1 MNKVINLSIVT
12 VIAGFMTACGGSGGG
27 GNSSSNGT
35 NVLKTGQ
42 KTCYQYGSY
51 SPEKCSKAFKGQDG
65 YYQMGLKRR
74 FVSHDPNDAEGVVE
88 DKAKHLMW
96 IDGLKEIIKGGSTLG
111 YLAQQTCE
119 ELDYGGYSDWSTA
132 TRENLR
138 WLRDYS
144 RGAHE
149 DSMLDN
155 AFLSIDVNNWV
166 YDKPLIDGKNHYLFS
181 FRSDFYEIEE
191 PKTRKKI
198 KTLCVRTTKP
208 REYYTGLEWQSDYT
222 KKSNWEDAIKYC
234 NELSED
240 GGRWRL
246 PNINEIGTLT
256 SCSGWPV
263 YWSSTTV
270 DRDPS
275 MAYAFSGCE
284 NRSFAEAKNTSNFDV
299 RCVRTY
305 KEDE

>member
-12 VIAGFMTACGGSGGG
+12 VIAGFMTACGGSGGRED
-27 GNSSSNGT
+27 SSSGGT

-42 KTCYQYGSY
+42 KICYEYGSY
-51 SPEKCSKAFKGQDG
+51 SPEGCSKAYKGQDG

-96 IDGLKEIIKGGSTLG
+96 IDGLMELKKGYPAEII
-111 YLAQQTCE
+111 CE
-119 ELDYGGYSDWSTA
+119 RLDYAGYSDWTEGS
-132 TRENLR
+132 REHLR

-155 AFLSIDVNNWV
+155 AFLLIDVNYGINE
-166 YDKPLIDGKNHYLFS
+166 YAFS
-181 FRSDFYEIEE
+181 FRSDSFGSHYYE
-191 PKTRKKI
+191 KGHYQSMQKGA
-198 KTLCVRTTKP
+198 LCVRTTK
-208 REYYTGLEWQSDYT
+208 EAEDYTGLEWQYDSI

>member
-1 MNKVINLSIVT
+1 
-12 VIAGFMTACGGSGGG
+12 
-27 GNSSSNGT
+27 
-35 NVLKTGQ
+35 
-42 KTCYQYGSY
+42 
-51 SPEKCSKAFKGQDG
+51 
-65 YYQMGLKRR
+65 
-74 FVSHDPNDAEGVVE
+74 
-88 DKAKHLMW
+88 
-96 IDGLKEIIKGGSTLG
+96 
-111 YLAQQTCE
+111 
-119 ELDYGGYSDWSTA
+119 
-132 TRENLR
+132 
-138 WLRDYS
+138 
-144 RGAHE
+144 
-149 DSMLDN
+149 MLDN
-155 AFLSIDVNNWV
+155 AFLSIDVNNWI
-166 YDKPLIDGKNHYLFS
+166 YDKPLIDGYNYYLFS
-181 FRSDFYEIEE
+181 FRSNFYESKE
-191 PKTRKKI
+191 PSTYISSERKKI

-270 DRDPS
+270 AREPS
-275 MAYAFSGCE
+275 LAYAFSGCE